1 MARAKRTFGR
11 IRRLPSGRYQCAYI
25 GPDTLLHQ
33 APRTFDT
40 RDDGEAWLTD
50 VRREISRG
58 EWGATT
64 VEKPKPGSTVPPP
77 MIMWVR

>member
-40 RDDGEAWLTD
+40 REDG
-50 VRREISRG
+50 
-58 EWGATT
+58 
-64 VEKPKPGSTVPPP
+64 
-77 MIMWVR
+77 

>member
-40 RDDGEAWLTD
+40 REDGEAWLTELD
-50 VRREISRG
+50 TAQLRKLVTLTG
-58 EWGATT
+58 DA
-64 VEKPKPGSTVPPP
+64 VAA
-77 MIMWVR
+77 